1 MKKIEDR
8 ATQLG
13 LSKANPTEEEAIEIY
28 NACCDVIPIASTT
41 ETGKRRRIG
50 QLTWL
55 TAVDI
60 LRSSTKASK
69 TTNCENNQATGS
81 VAEEILDDDVPQVEI

>member
-1 MKKIEDR
+1 M
-8 ATQLG
+8 
-13 LSKANPTEEEAIEIY
+13 
-28 NACCDVIPIASTT
+28 
-41 ETGKRRRIG
+41 
-50 QLTWL
+50 TWL